1 MGSEFSVTHSP
12 IVLNLIT
19 VKQVDASWLGL
30 KVNNYV
36 ALILLSPK
44 FERRSCIR

>member
-1 MGSEFSVTHSP
+1 MGSEFSVMHSP

-19 VKQVDASWLGL
+19 VKQVDASWLDL
-30 KVNNYV
+30 NMDNYE

-44 FERRSCIR
+44 FERSSCIH